1 MDQISQSMIHSNLV
15 IEKLRRNLKAK
26 GIERLIELFPDSADS
41 QTTNIIEF
49 KNAMKRVGIS
59 AKETDRIMEILATN
73 SEGLLDLGI
82 LNKKIVK
89 LE

>member
-1 MDQISQSMIHSNLV
+1 MIHSNLV

>member
-1 MDQISQSMIHSNLV
+1 MIHSNLV

-26 GIERLIELFPDSADS
+26 GIERLSELFPDSADS

-49 KNAMKRVGIS
+49 KNVMKIVGIS

-73 SEGLLDLGI
+73 SEGLIDLGI